1 MADVRNWLAGW
12 WAFRNWLRAAGAKVF
27 ARSRRLFHGVRAERR
42 EEQVPKLSKF
52 KLDGDEIVASVDGA
66 ALA

>member
-1 MADVRNWLAGW
+1 MLETGWLAGGLLETGC
-12 WAFRNWLRAAGAKVF
+12 APQARKFLRVRADF
-27 ARSRRLFHGVRAERR
+27 FSGVRAERR